1 MVYRSRVNKV
11 NSTAVY
17 TQITAY
23 GLVFKYV
30 SQKVQKEL
38 EEVDRFTALILVT
51 VSQVIHNSRLIKLYK
66 INRYGVFISQYVI

>member
-1 MVYRSRVNKV
+1 MVYRSRVSNV
-11 NSTAVY
+11 SSTAVH

-23 GLVFKYV
+23 GSVFKYV

-51 VSQVIHNSRLIKLYK
+51 VSQVIHNSRLIKLHK
-66 INRYGVFISQYVI
+66 INRYGVFISQ

>member
-11 NSTAVY
+11 NSTAAY

-51 VSQVIHNSRLIKLYK
+51 VSQVIHNSRLIKLHK
-66 INRYGVFISQYVI
+66 INRYGVFISQ